1 MRDCRK
7 TQNSTLKVTIVS
19 VEAKPTDIR
28 GMRAVITLCMSLNEV
43 SHHHLLLFNNRKSKR
58 GLVVSK
64 TWIEVNREVR
74 EFVADD
80 EQ

>member
-1 MRDCRK
+1 MHV
-7 TQNSTLKVTIVS
+7 TYKVS
-19 VEAKPTDIR
+19 D
-28 GMRAVITLCMSLNEV
+28 
-43 SHHHLLLFNNRKSKR
+43 HHLQLFQQQKKQR

-64 TWIEVNREVR
+64 TWIEVNREVH